1 MKNYKKKR
9 KRKEF
14 TVFYEKI
21 KRIYY
26 YLFYYHFN
34 LIIFKIFW
42 KKFI

>member
-26 YLFYYHFN
+26 YLFY
-34 LIIFKIFW
+34 IW
-42 KKFI
+42 KKYNNNF